1 MSDNNNNNSD
11 NNNNNN
17 EFSKHYDDDSFWQ
30 KIRDFAITAG
40 REVLEKALTLYY
52 CLQDPDTP
60 AWAKS
65 IIVGALGYFIFPLD
79 AIPDITP
86 VVGYSDDLGVLAM
99 ALAAVAIHIKDEHKQ
114 QAIEQLE
121 RWFGK

>member
-1 MSDNNNNNSD
+1 M
-11 NNNNNN
+11 
-17 EFSKHYDDDSFWQ
+17 
-30 KIRDFAITAG
+30 
-40 REVLEKALTLYY
+40 
-52 CLQDPDTP
+52 
-60 AWAKS
+60 
-65 IIVGALGYFIFPLD
+65 GYFIFPLD

-121 RWFGK
+121 RWFEK

>member
-1 MSDNNNNNSD
+1 MSD
-11 NNNNNN
+11 NNNNN

-40 REVLEKALTLYY
+40 REVLEKAITLYY